1 MESNFSIFTQDDIHK
16 VEGGNINSDYSFIEE
31 SESEAEDINA
41 NEPEYYDSFGMKLN
55 TYTYKNLTLIKDNG
69 RTEKDDETIAEKL
82 IKETNV
88 LLDKL
93 RKIKIGNIV
102 TINRL
107 IETSLGFA
115 NGVGAS
121 KKLLDAYSKPS
132 KRILNFLYKL
142 DKERF
147 LINFKPQ

>member
-69 RTEKDDETIAEKL
+69 RTEKDDETARIIESLVKQGLNIIEEQLEEIQKEKDYQKYNHSYNRYKEYRYTTKKRNRDYSSQNLNINKYNL
-82 IKETNV
+82 I
-88 LLDKL
+88 
-93 RKIKIGNIV
+93 I
-102 TINRL
+102 
-107 IETSLGFA
+107 
-115 NGVGAS
+115 
-121 KKLLDAYSKPS
+121 
-132 KRILNFLYKL
+132 
-142 DKERF
+142 
-147 LINFKPQ
+147 

>member
-69 RTEKDDETIAEKL
+69 RTEKDDETARIIESLVKQGLNIIEEQLEEIQKEKDYQKYNHSYNRYKEYRYTTRKRNRDYSSQNLNINKYNL
-82 IKETNV
+82 I
-88 LLDKL
+88 
-93 RKIKIGNIV
+93 I
-102 TINRL
+102 
-107 IETSLGFA
+107 
-115 NGVGAS
+115 
-121 KKLLDAYSKPS
+121 
-132 KRILNFLYKL
+132 
-142 DKERF
+142 
-147 LINFKPQ
+147 